1 MKHAMSKKFR
11 LSLIAMSL
19 LTLLASATV
28 QARKDDMDVDRL
40 TNSLN
45 QLAADPN
52 LGTYAQADQALARD
66 AINQLAQAGSRERPH
81 ALYIAQRRVD
91 QAKAEAQLQA
101 SQRQLNQLDQE
112 NAQLQ
117 LERSRIDATAAQQQ
131 LEIQRM
137 QYQIAQQETMRL
149 QAHGFLLGDL
159 VLHALDL
166 QLLLRGR
173 GVDPA
178 ALQLQLRVFLVEL
191 VELALRRLQ
200 LRFGLGLID
209 PALRDVE
216 RMRPLARTG
225 LGELVDRI
233 ARQRLIGL
241 GVGAE
246 VRIGGELIQAIGQ
259 TVDIHVV
266 LARLHGCA
274 GEQGQ

>member
-11 LSLIAMSL
+11 LSIIAVSL
-19 LTLLASATV
+19 LTLFASATV

-45 QLAADPN
+45 QLAADPS

-149 QAHGFLLGDL
+149 QAQGQAAADQAAQAKAEAEQARKLAAAQSRVAAAARRQADL
-159 VLHALDL
+159 
-166 QLLLRGR
+166 
-173 GVDPA
+173 A
-178 ALQLQLRVFLVEL
+178 AKAAK
-191 VELALRRLQ
+191 ALRSQ
-200 LRFGLGLID
+200 MQD
-209 PALRDVE
+209 
-216 RMRPLARTG
+216 
-225 LGELVDRI
+225 
-233 ARQRLIGL
+233 QS
-241 GVGAE
+241 
-246 VRIGGELIQAIGQ
+246 GGGK
-259 TVDIHVV
+259 
-266 LARLHGCA
+266 
-274 GEQGQ
+274 

>member
-11 LSLIAMSL
+11 LSLIAVSL

-66 AINQLAQAGSRERPH
+66 AINQLAQAGSRDRPH

-149 QAHGFLLGDL
+149 QAQGQAAADQAAQAKAEAEQARKLAAAQSRVAAAARRQADL
-159 VLHALDL
+159 
-166 QLLLRGR
+166 
-173 GVDPA
+173 A
-178 ALQLQLRVFLVEL
+178 AKAAK
-191 VELALRRLQ
+191 ALRSQ
-200 LRFGLGLID
+200 MQD
-209 PALRDVE
+209 
-216 RMRPLARTG
+216 
-225 LGELVDRI
+225 
-233 ARQRLIGL
+233 QS
-241 GVGAE
+241 
-246 VRIGGELIQAIGQ
+246 GGGK
-259 TVDIHVV
+259 
-266 LARLHGCA
+266 
-274 GEQGQ
+274 

>member
-11 LSLIAMSL
+11 LSIIAVSL
-19 LTLLASATV
+19 LTLFASATV

-45 QLAADPN
+45 QLAADPS

-131 LEIQRM
+131 LDIQRM

-149 QAHGFLLGDL
+149 QAQGQAAADQAAQAKAEAEQARKLAAAQSRVAAAARRQADL
-159 VLHALDL
+159 
-166 QLLLRGR
+166 
-173 GVDPA
+173 A
-178 ALQLQLRVFLVEL
+178 AKAAK
-191 VELALRRLQ
+191 ALRSQ
-200 LRFGLGLID
+200 MQD
-209 PALRDVE
+209 
-216 RMRPLARTG
+216 
-225 LGELVDRI
+225 
-233 ARQRLIGL
+233 QS
-241 GVGAE
+241 
-246 VRIGGELIQAIGQ
+246 GGGK
-259 TVDIHVV
+259 
-266 LARLHGCA
+266 
-274 GEQGQ
+274 

>member
-11 LSLIAMSL
+11 LSLIAVSL
-19 LTLLASATV
+19 LTLFASATV

-117 LERSRIDATAAQQQ
+117 LERSRIDATTAQQQ

-149 QAHGFLLGDL
+149 QAQGQAAADQAAQAKAEAEQARKLAAAQSRVAAAARRQADL
-159 VLHALDL
+159 
-166 QLLLRGR
+166 
-173 GVDPA
+173 A
-178 ALQLQLRVFLVEL
+178 AKAAK
-191 VELALRRLQ
+191 ALRSQ
-200 LRFGLGLID
+200 MQD
-209 PALRDVE
+209 
-216 RMRPLARTG
+216 
-225 LGELVDRI
+225 
-233 ARQRLIGL
+233 QS
-241 GVGAE
+241 
-246 VRIGGELIQAIGQ
+246 GGGK
-259 TVDIHVV
+259 
-266 LARLHGCA
+266 
-274 GEQGQ
+274 

>member
-11 LSLIAMSL
+11 LSIIAVSL
-19 LTLLASATV
+19 LTLFASATV

-45 QLAADPN
+45 QLSADPN

-66 AINQLAQAGSRERPH
+66 AINQLAQASSHDRPH

-117 LERSRIDATAAQQQ
+117 LERSRIDATTAQQQ

-149 QAHGFLLGDL
+149 QAQGQAAADQAAQARSEAEQARKLAAAQSRVAAAARRQADL
-159 VLHALDL
+159 
-166 QLLLRGR
+166 
-173 GVDPA
+173 A
-178 ALQLQLRVFLVEL
+178 AKAAK
-191 VELALRRLQ
+191 ALRSQ
-200 LRFGLGLID
+200 MQD
-209 PALRDVE
+209 
-216 RMRPLARTG
+216 
-225 LGELVDRI
+225 
-233 ARQRLIGL
+233 QSS
-241 GVGAE
+241 
-246 VRIGGELIQAIGQ
+246 GGGK
-259 TVDIHVV
+259 
-266 LARLHGCA
+266 
-274 GEQGQ
+274 